1 MTAPADVN
9 PEQARHDLYFLRK
22 VGALLIF
29 LALCLQFWG
38 QWTVAGS
45 LAAMFPVLVL
55 INTVLIDWLAKRL
68 GRARA
73 ETARLILN
81 LLLWSLMGLL
91 TQWSLLVWLF
101 IPFHMLWFH
110 DLGGWERTQAIAF
123 LAIANAVALGSGCEP
138 LFPLAFTLL
147 GSISFLVSEKRTAL
161 FQAMLGQVNQQRV
174 LLQQAHERA
183 LVQEKLSSLGMM
195 AAGIAHEIN
204 NPMSFVTSNV
214 NALHQELRQ
223 QPELPGHLR
232 EYVED
237 VLPATLDGIRR
248 VNSIVSDL
256 RQFSRSGPEQST
268 EYDVNVEVKAALRI
282 AQGQLY
288 HCKVEVELGDVGLL
302 TGRPRQIAQV
312 LVNLLVNAGQA
323 TEEGG
328 KVSVTT
334 SREGEG
340 VRVDVRDTGV
350 GMTPETM
357 RQIFQP
363 FFTTKPVGV
372 GTGLGLAVAHGIV
385 TAHGGRITVES
396 QLQQGSRFS
405 VYLPRRRR
413 EADALPAAPSNE

>member
-1 MTAPADVN
+1 MTAPANVN
-9 PEQARHDLYFLRK
+9 PEQARHDLHLLRK

-29 LALCLQFWG
+29 LALFLQFWG

-101 IPFHMLWFH
+101 IPFHMLWFY

-123 LAIANAVALGSGCEP
+123 LAIANAVALGTGCEP

-147 GSISFLVSEKRTAL
+147 GSISFMVSEKRTAL
-161 FQAMLGQVNQQRV
+161 FQAMLGQVNQQRE

-214 NALHQELRQ
+214 NSLHQELQ
-223 QPELPGHLR
+223 KQSDLPAHLR

-268 EYDVNVEVKAALRI
+268 EYDVNVEVKAALRL

-288 HCKVEVELGDVGLL
+288 HCQVEAELGDVGMLM
-302 TGRPRQIAQV
+302 GRPRQIAQV

-323 TEEGG
+323 TEAGG
-328 KVSVTT
+328 KVRVTT

-340 VRVDVRDTGV
+340 VRVDIRDTGV
-350 GMTPETM
+350 GMSPETM

-396 QLQQGSRFS
+396 QLQQGSCFS
-405 VYLPRRRR
+405 VHLPLRRR
-413 EADALPAAPSNE
+413 